1 MLKQNA
7 PIPIGT
13 IIVHSIGCGCDE
25 FWQVTQSSN
34 KFIIARKIED
44 KIINRNIKRQTCDYI
59 PVKNKFMP
67 YTPTHKFTGKRDAK
81 GNGIYKIVDKNL
93 IKLKLT
99 PNAKEKCSLRIG
111 PLKRLIGWNIWQGK
125 PLNQW
130 SS

>member
-67 YTPTHKFTGKRDAK
+67 PKIGHKYLGGYKEGKSRFKEIDE
-81 GNGIYKIVDKNL
+81 NIV
-93 IKLKLT
+93 KLKVV
-99 PNAKEKCSLRIG
+99 PDPSRISKFRIG
-111 PLKRLIGWNIWQGK
+111 PTQRMIWWYIWQGK